1 MSVCYQSL
9 CVLLSAPLPAA
20 FFFAYTVLGFGMPRI
35 LCIRKLHASAA
46 LRTVSAQAAGIGAL
60 VSRSAPPL
68 NKRVLCA
75 VVVSFSV
82 VSIQR
87 RNKTKTE
94 STSARGHCL
103 ASLHSPRTSALSI
116 PVVCLRHVSFFVHL
130 NARNLKHSVRSSQG
144 QVNAP
149 LRFAPLTSVRNAF
162 LIQRLKCPKN
172 VFFCYNFLT

>member
-1 MSVCYQSL
+1 M
-9 CVLLSAPLPAA
+9 LSAPLPAA
-20 FFFAYTVLGFGMPRI
+20 CFFAYTVLWFCMPRI

-68 NKRVLCA
+68 NKRLLCA
-75 VVVSFSV
+75 VIVSFSV
-82 VSIQR
+82 VRAQR
-87 RNKTKTE
+87 REKTKAE
-94 STSARGHCL
+94 STSARVPCL

-130 NARNLKHSVRSSQG
+130 NARNLRHSIVLRQG

-149 LRFAPLTSVRNAF
+149 LRSAPLTQRCNAF
-162 LIQRLKCPKN
+162 LKPRLKCPKN